1 MSPGIL
7 QPSQKCNKWLVEG
20 HGRTLDMLYSQ
31 AVWGKW
37 VTVDMRGKVY
47 CSLQVIAENWVSNDL
62 QSTWNNF
69 FAAGGLELKY
79 SLTLIKQQIYYLWM
93 PWSKRSNF
101 TELCRDYWTRSH
113 FLLIYFRDEVVRV
126 TLSAVTV
133 GRRWLLMSLCARLPH
148 LFRWLGLAWTGE
160 NCFCCLI
167 HDQVCL
173 RRPLLCWL
181 FIIRTRRQQS
191 WNEKKKYFGFII
203 HVILY
208 GDLCKAGPCSKRSSY
223 LLNILD
229 GGSGYSQ

>member
-7 QPSQKCNKWLVEG
+7 QPSEKCNKWLVEG

-47 CSLQVIAENWVSNDL
+47 CSLHVIAEKWGSNDL

-69 FAAGGLELKY
+69 FAAGGKLSWTEIFPD
-79 SLTLIKQQIYYLWM
+79 TVQTEQIYYLWM

-101 TELCRDYWTRSH
+101 TELCRDCWTRSH
-113 FLLIYFRDEVVRV
+113 FLLIYFRDEVVRM

-133 GRRWLLMSLCARLPH
+133 GRRWLLMSLCARAATLIQMIGISLNWRK
-148 LFRWLGLAWTGE
+148 LF
-160 NCFCCLI
+160 
-167 HDQVCL
+167 
-173 RRPLLCWL
+173 LLLDPWSGVPQRASPVLL

-203 HVILY
+203 CCFIWWSL
-208 GDLCKAGPCSKRSSY
+208 
-223 LLNILD
+223 
-229 GGSGYSQ
+229 